1 MFQALLGPLLS
12 FGSSLLSGFGA
23 QQSAKK
29 QQKLQQAYEYQAW
42 QVRQNVASEI
52 LGKYDFKNIP
62 VHAAEAGFNP
72 VTYLGALGGSY
83 GAMHQMAYSFKGQ
96 AQAAPTV
103 QVPSGLEVFGG
114 ALSAGVGTYLADERV
129 RQSQDFQRQ
138 MLQTQISAIQR
149 NGGKPLKLAS
159 AVPAANTTFFGSGSI
174 PYSVTA
180 GAAVSSGFRTPAQVM
195 GLTEWKPQE
204 VPPTDPRTPYMEPG
218 RGPEVGLMP
227 TFGGGFA
234 VGMSEYAKDRLEEDP
249 AGVFAWTVRNR
260 LSPIFGEQHGS
271 LEPAGWGWKWEFS
284 PFLQEYRRE
293 YRPAWDQNYTD
304 PGHRRRLE
312 SPRMTNPE
320 GFGPFQDWSQRGLP
334 WAGGDP
340 ISGSGFPFL
349 NLKPIGGN
357 RGW

>member
-62 VHAAEAGFNP
+62 TDAAAAGFNP

-83 GAMHQMAYSFKGQ
+83 GAMHQLAYGMKGQ

-103 QVPSGLEVFGG
+103 QVPSSLEVFGG

-149 NGGKPLKLAS
+149 NGGKPLKLPS

-174 PYSVTA
+174 PYAVTA
-180 GAAVSSGFRTPAQVM
+180 GAATTRGGVGPSSPGALISVQPH
-195 GLTEWKPQE
+195 E
-204 VPPTDPRTPYMEPG
+204 VTAVNPLFPYLEPG
-218 RGPEVGLMP
+218 RMPEIGFMNTETGGLAP
-227 TFGGGFA
+227 A
-234 VGMSEYAKDRLEEDP
+234 MSKDAKDRLEEDP
-249 AGVFAWTVRNR
+249 LGVFGWTVRNR
-260 LSPIFGEQHGS
+260 IMPYTQSGGGS
-271 LEPAGWGWKWEFS
+271 MEPAGWGWKWEFS
-284 PFLQEYRRE
+284 PFLQEHTRV
-293 YRPAWDQNYTD
+293 YRPAWDQNYQD
-304 PGHRRRLE
+304 PGHRRSLE
-312 SPRMTNPE
+312 SPYRTGPE
-320 GFGPFQDWSQRGLP
+320 QGPTQDWSQRSLP
-334 WAGGDP
+334 LPGEP
-340 ISGSGFPFL
+340 ISGSSWPLLGINPRGF
-349 NLKPIGGN
+349 
-357 RGW
+357 